1 MVPILAL
8 AGAAVL
14 VILVKWV
21 SLMLVRM
28 PNRSQVDRLL
38 TALGRGEREEV
49 DEAAKALSGP
59 VGVMLSAGAAQLD
72 APKDL
77 IEEVMFEK
85 LLETRSRLQRALP
98 FIAVSAAS
106 APLLGLLGT
115 VTGIINTFKLLTVF
129 GSGDV
134 KMLSGGIS
142 EALITTEF
150 GLIVAIPT
158 LLSHAFLSRRA
169 KAVADRMEQLAI
181 AFMTE
186 LEKARA
192 AGVMTAV
199 LPAPEAPPARQ
210 RPPLVPGGRARKNRV
225 GERPGPPGAN
235 GAQAD
240 HTGRPLTGGG
250 ASQ

>member
-1 MVPILAL
+1 
-8 AGAAVL
+8 
-14 VILVKWV
+14 
-21 SLMLVRM
+21 
-28 PNRSQVDRLL
+28 
-38 TALGRGEREEV
+38 
-49 DEAAKALSGP
+49 
-59 VGVMLSAGAAQLD
+59 MLSAGVAQFD

-85 LLETRSRLQRALP
+85 LLHARTRLQRALP

-169 KAVADRMEQLAI
+169 RAVTDRMEQLAI
-181 AFMTE
+181 AFLSE

-192 AGVMTAV
+192 AGVSPHRDPIDARV
-199 LPAPEAPPARQ
+199 EERSAQPATEEASP
-210 RPPLVPGGRARKNRV
+210 
-225 GERPGPPGAN
+225 
-235 GAQAD
+235 
-240 HTGRPLTGGG
+240 
-250 ASQ
+250 